1 MCPVSD
7 HVAPSLP
14 PDLPPDLT
22 PLSPSRASDFKS
34 CPQLFKFRVIDR
46 LPEPLDPAS
55 ARGTLVHAVLER
67 LYRLPGP
74 ERTPAVAKDLLR
86 AAWCELQESPEY
98 VDLAFTPE
106 QGAEWL
112 SGAERLLANYFL
124 VEDPRAVEVHEVE
137 WWVEHPTE
145 RSLLR
150 GIIDRVQVL
159 PGGEW
164 TLVDYKTGAS
174 PSETYAFGSFFGLRF
189 YALVCWRAFGKLP
202 TELRLIHLR
211 EPVVLSLVPT
221 EQMLLGLE
229 KQLEALGAAIRR
241 AHDFDDWRPRRGAL
255 CGWCPHKALCPAW
268 AGEDAIALEGQA
280 LAAGVAPGA

>member
-1 MCPVSD
+1 MSPVT
-7 HVAPSLP
+7 
-14 PDLPPDLT
+14 DLT

-46 LPEPLDPAS
+46 IPEPQDPAS
-55 ARGTLVHAVLER
+55 ARGTLVHSVLER

-74 ERTPAVAKDLLR
+74 ERTPTCAEGLLR
-86 AAWCELQESPEY
+86 EAWQELQESPEY
-98 VDLAFTPE
+98 ADLAFTADDA
-106 QGAEWL
+106 AEWVT
-112 SGAERLLANYFL
+112 GAERLLANYFL

-137 WWVEHPTE
+137 WWVEHETK
-145 RSLLR
+145 RTLLR
-150 GIIDRVQVL
+150 GIIDRVQLL

-202 TELRLIHLR
+202 KELRLMHLR

-221 EQMLLGLE
+221 VQMLEGLE
-229 KQLEALGAAIRR
+229 KQLDALGTAIRR
-241 AHDFDDWRPRRGAL
+241 AHEFDDWRPRRGPM
-255 CGWCPHKALCPAW
+255 CSWCPHKALCPAW
-268 AGEDAIALEGQA
+268 AEVGTIMLDGQP
-280 LAAGVAPGA
+280 LPAAAAPGA